1 MSRCNGEDVDC
12 FVCTAHFTTTT
23 STVPS
28 DETEGWVMGHVTVLR
43 TVLLLFFVPSLGGG
57 CVVGKRTDF
66 QITVY
71 IRFISPQQQEPT
83 RPSKQP
89 MRTRYLGHVTGY
101 QPIRYQYF
109 LHPILT
115 STVIKVLS
123 DIIKIMG
130 AVSGSHHP
138 INRSGEGHSQE
149 KMGISGLY
157 LDTMLSLLIHQSR
170 RSIPSR
176 TCMGGGF
183 IIDQELTE
191 TSKQPIRTRQ
201 LGHVTGYQP
210 IRDQSL
216 VFPDSVGSCLIY
228 ILRKILQLY
237 TINHSKFGRFWLNYK
252 RKLIT
257 IPLPCRRHVAVW
269 EVGFVGCSREIPQY
283 PPGCPTQHH
292 SLSHC
297 WVIHLDNGVL
307 SS

>member
-1 MSRCNGEDVDC
+1 MRSRVEGQLAMC
-12 FVCTAHFTTTT
+12 HI
-23 STVPS
+23 SPS
-28 DETEGWVMGHVTVLR
+28 GLCSQPAWPLVLHK
-43 TVLLLFFVPSLGGG
+43 LNLASESA
-57 CVVGKRTDF
+57 GKRWDGVDELGREVVFKEPKLDWVLGTDF

-101 QPIRYQYF
+101 QPIRDQYF
-109 LHPILT
+109 LHHTHID
-115 STVIKVLS
+115 S
-123 DIIKIMG
+123 DKS
-130 AVSGSHHP
+130 A
-138 INRSGEGHSQE
+138 
-149 KMGISGLY
+149 GLY

-216 VFPDSVGSCLIY
+216 VFPDWVGSCLIY

-237 TINHSKFGRFWLNYK
+237 TINHSNFGRFWLNYGVQE
-252 RKLIT
+252 RFLNTLQVVQHNT
-257 IPLPCRRHVAVW
+257 IHYHT
-269 EVGFVGCSREIPQY
+269 VG
-283 PPGCPTQHH
+283 
-292 SLSHC
+292 
-297 WVIHLDNGVL
+297 
-307 SS
+307 